1 MGLVCWYVASH
12 RALSRIFFAHW
23 PSEVTYRQALDRRR
37 GFHRFHGTCVSSHAR
52 GRDGTG
58 VEYGHHGDSH
68 TPIGTSR
75 ALVVITC
82 CELPFT
88 VPRVRKRQPT
98 QKLTIES
105 GESVRPAEPSSPVEM
120 MTREPLELIG
130 PK

>member
-1 MGLVCWYVASH
+1 M
-12 RALSRIFFAHW
+12 
-23 PSEVTYRQALDRRR
+23 TYRQALDRRR

-75 ALVVITC
+75 ALISITC
-82 CELPFT
+82 CELPFI
-88 VPRVRKRQPT
+88 VLRVRKRQVW
-98 QKLTIES
+98 KNLTIEL
-105 GESVRPAEPSSPVEM
+105 GEAVRLAEPSSPIEM

>member
-1 MGLVCWYVASH
+1 MS
-12 RALSRIFFAHW
+12 AH
-23 PSEVTYRQALDRRR
+23 E
-37 GFHRFHGTCVSSHAR
+37 RFHGTCVSSHVR

-58 VEYGHHGDSH
+58 VTHGCYGDSH

-82 CELPFT
+82 CELPFI

-98 QKLTIES
+98 QKFKIES

-120 MTREPLELIG
+120 LTREPLELIG
-130 PK
+130 TK